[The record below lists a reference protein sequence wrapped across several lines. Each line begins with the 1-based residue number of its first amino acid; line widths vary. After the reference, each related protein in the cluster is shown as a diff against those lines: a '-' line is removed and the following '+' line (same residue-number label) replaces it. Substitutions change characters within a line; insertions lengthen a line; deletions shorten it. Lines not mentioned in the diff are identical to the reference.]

1 MESKLV
7 ACKLCGQVH
16 ELGDIDMGTEAE
28 CARCGHVLKRKTQYS
43 LQLTGAFALCALLLY
58 GPANLFPILSMS
70 MYGTVSENTIFSGV
84 IRFYQDGDLFVAAAV
99 FLASILIP
107 FLKILGLFLLVIT
120 TRLHSTW
127 ARNFRVH
134 LFLIIEILG
143 RWAMLD
149 VFALAVLI
157 SLVKLQRIANV
168 IPGKG
173 ALAFVLVIFFTI
185 LASASFDPQLIWE
198 EDRTL

>member
-1 MESKLV
+1 
-7 ACKLCGQVH
+7 
-16 ELGDIDMGTEAE
+16 
-28 CARCGHVLKRKTQYS
+28 
-43 LQLTGAFALCALLLY
+43 
-58 GPANLFPILSMS
+58 

-84 IRFYQDGDLFVAAAV
+84 VRFYRDGDLFVAVAV

-120 TRLHSTW
+120 TRMHSTW

-134 LFLIIEILG
+134 LFLIIESLG

-173 ALAFVLVIFFTI
+173 ALAFVLVIFFTL

-198 EDRTL
+198 EDHTV